1 MPNCPY
7 YDKHERMFVS
17 CVVPGMDMHIITHF
31 TKQSDREQQC
41 RIYCDGGK
49 QTQEY
54 CEAYQIIAK
63 MMHRPPMEPGKPQTV
78 DEILFPVIMNRD
90 GKQCKTR
97 GKTGRRKTARPGARA
112 GARAAQEDR
121 APAQPA
127 EPERKTE

>member
-17 CVVPGMDMHIITHF
+17 CVVPGMEMHIITHF
-31 TKQSDREQQC
+31 TKQADREQQC

-54 CEAYQIIAK
+54 CEVYQIIAK
-63 MMHRPPMEPGKPQTV
+63 MMHRPPMEPEKIKTV
-78 DEILFPVIMNRD
+78 DEIIFPFHKVRN
-90 GKQCKTR
+90 GKHCRTTK
-97 GKTGRRKTARPGARA
+97 GRSAARPGARA
-112 GARAAQEDR
+112 GAEAAQEDR

-127 EPERKTE
+127 KPERKTE